1 MSMAVASAASLL
13 TAVRL
18 ESWKSNGGVPA
29 RPRLSLAKPTW
40 IIRTE
45 AKPFSFSFSF
55 PSLSIFHFPGQP
67 NQPHQAYLFLRQNKI
82 SNVRRERVKKPNPP
96 CVVCQ
101 GSGRVDCQYCY
112 GRGLSSLLYDI
123 WERLVKDKSCSSRD
137 ASQRRMAKMVRC
149 RTCGGSGLS
158 YCSRCLGT
166 GEYRYIMGFHFM
178 KRDDDHTQ
186 DNKYQIQGDHGSQ
199 SAADRLLH
207 HEQNNSDDE
216 IERAGGNMDIT
227 A

>member
-1 MSMAVASAASLL
+1 MSMAAAPTASLL

-18 ESWKSNGGVPA
+18 ESWKPNGGLPA
-29 RPRLSLAKPTW
+29 SRRLLLSKPTW
-40 IIRTE
+40 
-45 AKPFSFSFSF
+45 
-55 PSLSIFHFPGQP
+55 
-67 NQPHQAYLFLRQNKI
+67 
-82 SNVRRERVKKPNPP
+82 SNVRRERMKKPDPP

-112 GRGLSSLLYDI
+112 GRGRTNHVHVEMLPKGA
-123 WERLVKDKSCSSRD
+123 WPKW
-137 ASQRRMAKMVRC
+137 C

-178 KRDDDHTQ
+178 KRDADQTQ
-186 DNKYQIQGDHGSQ
+186 DNKRQMQGDHSLQ

-207 HEQNNSDDE
+207 REQDDSGNE
-216 IERAGGNMDIT
+216 I
-227 A
+227 